1 MQATNANA
9 DWPLSF
15 AAGPNDVCGAGRA
28 SLHVCLRVTDNA
40 AVTVTTGKAT

>member
-15 AAGPNDVCGAGRA
+15 AAGPNDVCGAA

-40 AVTVTTGKAT
+40 AVIVTTGKAT